1 MKRIFTLLLALVAT
15 LGFSTA
21 SAQKTIAT
29 VEKLWSKTIAEVG
42 ATIADTRQGVGR
54 DGNVYLLNK
63 VDQSFVA
70 VSESSVDTIFQGPL
84 EVEEG
89 VWAILDGTAY
99 ALDDA
104 ANFVMVG
111 TFPNV
116 PSHIV
121 LRKADGSVVK
131 DLAITGLAR
140 TDFIN
145 ATGDVFSAEG
155 GYVFVYGNNVNL
167 LVYTIANGE
176 LVGEPTTVAV
186 AGVGGGNYVI
196 AGDDKVQIAHHR
208 SYGSWQKIEAGV
220 TTAIDMPGH
229 KAPTLGGDI
238 ITLAGK
244 EYYIY
249 PAGSTNYN
257 SEFVVRNMT
266 DSVNVTDKEDGASI
280 FYANTTSTASA
291 TITACWLNASKID
304 DNSAY
309 IHVYNAD
316 GVAVFKLSVVV
327 AATVTLNCDATMG
340 TVEGAGD
347 IAIGANATVKAVPA
361 LGHSFVAWLNGADTV
376 STKAEYTFEVKED
389 VALTAAFQK
398 ENDVKLTLAVNDATM
413 GAITLPEGIVMGENT
428 VVYGTKVALTAIPM
442 EGATFSGWYN
452 GNELYSTE
460 HTIELTVIT
469 DIELIAHFVNPLT
482 FTYELNG
489 GITNDYGWTSKGAI
503 ALDLQTDYNATYGTS
518 LAWAKAEDSYIYY
531 KIGDDWVRE
540 DLVPEST
547 ACTVIGFLYGVTY
560 NTSDNWKKLIA
571 EKTDKYGW
579 LSEIMIASRAAA
591 GLGITDDELYE
602 TIYRTEL
609 SAFFLCSPANNSW
622 PRTSSYEI
630 TGTFASFKNIW
641 KHAFANPTKIVA
653 EVTLN
658 EPYKKGYTFCG
669 WYATPDF
676 SDEKI
681 TTLSPNSQ
689 IEGGKLY
696 AKWEKTVI
704 CDVYSADTT
713 KGSVKGGGEYEANGT
728 AIISASPA
736 YGYHFLRWNDGNT
749 DNPREVIL
757 TEDVTYTA
765 EFEANTYMLTAV
777 ANDEVMGS
785 VIGGGEYLYT
795 TQAKLVASSNEH
807 YRFVQW
813 SDGVAANPRFIMVT
827 QDTTFTAEFEVEVF
841 NLWVASSEPNKGR
854 VKVTLTAEPIEGF
867 EFLEWS
873 DGNQENPRVFYPTED
888 MQLFAY
894 FQLKSSTP
902 TDIESATISKAKVW
916 GERGIL
922 HVEGANSDY
931 CVLDTAGKLI
941 YRGRQPMI
949 SLPVGVYVVTLAGEI
964 EKVVL

>member
-1 MKRIFTLLLALVAT
+1 MRKLASLFVVVIALVAIF
-15 LGFSTA
+15 GVSTV

-29 VEKLWSKTIAEVG
+29 VEKLWSRTLYDIG
-42 ATIADTRQGVGR
+42 ATIANTRQGVGR

-104 ANFVMVG
+104 GNFVMEG
-111 TFPNV
+111 TFPSI
-116 PSHIV
+116 PSHLV

-131 DLAITGLAR
+131 DLAITGLRR

-155 GYVFVYGNNVNL
+155 GYVFVYGNSADL
-167 LVYTIANGE
+167 LVYTIANGA

-186 AGVGGGNYVI
+186 AGVGGGGNYVI
-196 AGDDKVQIAHHR
+196 AGDEKVQIVHHR
-208 SYGSWQKIEAGV
+208 SSGSWKKIDNGV
-220 TTAIDMPGH
+220 ATALDMPGH
-229 KAPTLGGDI
+229 KATTLGGDI

-244 EYYIY
+244 EFYIY
-249 PAGSTNYN
+249 PAGSTNYS
-257 SEFVVRNMT
+257 SEFSVRNMT
-266 DSVNVTDKEDGASI
+266 DGTLVTDKDGATILCSNTLTT
-280 FYANTTSTASA
+280 ANST
-291 TITACWLNASKID
+291 ILACWLNVSKID

-316 GVAVFKLSVVV
+316 GVAVFKLNLVP
-327 AATVTLNCDATMG
+327 AATVALACDTTMG
-340 TVEGAGD
+340 SVEGAAD
-347 IAIGANATVKAVPA
+347 YAIGSNVTVKAIPA

-389 VALTAAFQK
+389 VALTAVFQK
-398 ENDVKLTLAVNDATM
+398 EENKKLTLAVNDATM
-413 GAITLPEGIVMGENT
+413 GTITLPEGIVMGENT
-428 VVYGTKVALTAIPM
+428 VVYGTKVALTAIPA
-442 EGATFSGWYN
+442 EGC
-452 GNELYSTE
+452 
-460 HTIELTVIT
+460 
-469 DIELIAHFVNPLT
+469 T
-482 FTYELNG
+482 FT
-489 GITNDYGWTSKGAI
+489 GWTSGDAAYSAEYTI
-503 ALDLQTDYNATYGTS
+503 EVALTADLALTANYTKVLKLEYDLGGGVTNAHGWLSKAHMCLDFQNDYNTAYSSTK
-518 LAWAKAEDSYIYY
+518 AWAKEENGVVYYYINGAW
-531 KIGDDWVRE
+531 K
-540 DLVPEST
+540 LPEEVVGT
-547 ACTVIGFLYGVTY
+547 AADVTGFIQNVTY
-560 NTSDNWKKLIA
+560 NTSDNLVKLLQT
-571 EKTDKYGW
+571 EKW
-579 LSEIMIASRAAA
+579 LPLGDYINNLRVAA
-591 GLGITDDELYE
+591 GNAVADETAMRADLSGFFLNSPSITDFRKTNDY
-602 TIYRTEL
+602 TIAGQPA
-609 SAFFLCSPANNSW
+609 AFCPVMKMGFD
-622 PRTSSYEI
+622 
-630 TGTFASFKNIW
+630 
-641 KHAFANPTKIVA
+641 NPTEVA
-653 EVTLN
+653 FEVTLN
-658 EPYKKGYTFCG
+658 DPYRAEFIFAG
-669 WYATPDF
+669 WYTTADF
-676 SDEKI
+676 SGEKV
-681 TTLSPNSQ
+681 TKLSPESV
-689 IEGGKLY
+689 IAGGKLY
-696 AKWEKTVI
+696 AKWEKAVI

-713 KGSVKGGGEYEANGT
+713 KGSVKGGGEYDINAT
-728 AIISASPA
+728 TIISAIPA

-785 VIGGGEYLYT
+785 VIGGGEYLYM
-795 TQAKLVASSNEH
+795 TQAKLVASANEH

-813 SDGVAANPRFIMVT
+813 SDGVAANPRFIIVT

-916 GERGIL
+916 GEKGIL